1 MPDRKISRARLRE
14 LVVWAAPAPAPRP
27 EAAPPARPLRAP
39 IPSPLRSTR
48 SS

>member
-1 MPDRKISRARLRE
+1 MPDRKISCVRLRD

-39 IPSPLRSTR
+39 SPSPLRSTC